1 MDIALFDFDGT
12 ITDREMFVAFLEHA
26 VPRRRLA
33 LGKVFLAPLVVGY
46 KLGVVPTNAIRAAA
60 VRVGLSG
67 APLQAVEHAAATFA
81 TDVLPPTVRSVALE
95 RIRWHQGRGDR
106 VVVVTGALEL
116 ALRPWCER
124 HAVELVGSQLEHRG
138 GRLTGRYS
146 GPQCLRQHKVSRVAE
161 LYDLKQYAAVHA
173 YGDTPDDFA
182 LLSLAHHG
190 HYRWQP
196 YKAGANNSSKPTPL
210 RGAA

>member
-33 LGKVFLAPLVVGY
+33 LGKVFLAPLIVGY
-46 KLGVVPTNAIRAAA
+46 KLGVVPANTIRAAA

-67 APLQAVEHAAATFA
+67 APLQAVEHAATSFA
-81 TDVLPPTVRSVALE
+81 TDVLPSTVRPVALE
-95 RIRWHQGRGDR
+95 RIRWHQARGDR

-116 ALRPWCER
+116 ALRPWCDR
-124 HAVELVGSQLEHRG
+124 HSVELVGSQLEHRG

-146 GPQCLRQHKVSRVAE
+146 RPQCLGFYPEITDGCERAWNSRSRLATLRRILGLWNRSTYSNTSVF
-161 LYDLKQYAAVHA
+161 AA
-173 YGDTPDDFA
+173 
-182 LLSLAHHG
+182 
-190 HYRWQP
+190 
-196 YKAGANNSSKPTPL
+196 SSV
-210 RGAA
+210 RYFVR